1 MQTLESLQRRMD
13 NVGDLLSIVKTMKT
27 LAAVSIRQYERA
39 VESLA
44 DYNRT
49 VDLGLQVVLRHSPEE
64 LFPRTRGDVGPLGV
78 LIFGSDQ
85 GMCGQFNEQIIDHA
99 LQYLNAEGIAV
110 SRRRVLA
117 LGARAAAGLE
127 SRDLAPTLAWPVP
140 GSIDG
145 ITPLIQDVVMQLD
158 TWRSQ
163 EQVTRVHLFYNRP
176 LSNAA
181 YRPHGMALLPVQLAR
196 FGRLKQQPWPG
207 RTLPTFSMDAGRL
220 LSSLLRQYLFVS
232 LYRAFAESLMAENA
246 ARLATM
252 QAAQRNIEERLEEL
266 NTLFHQ
272 QRQSAITAEL
282 LDIVAG
288 FEALTTAG

>member
-49 VDLGLQVVLRHSPEE
+49 VELGLQVVLRHGPEE
-64 LFPRTRGDVGPLGV
+64 FFPRARDGSGPVGV

-85 GMCGQFNEQIIDHA
+85 GMCGQFNEQIINHA
-99 LQYLNAEGIAV
+99 LAHLGEQAIPPARRMVLSLG
-110 SRRRVLA
+110 SRV
-117 LGARAAAGLE
+117 AAGLE
-127 SRDLAPTLAWPVP
+127 SRDLPATLAWAMP

-145 ITPLIQDVVMQLD
+145 ITPVIQDVVMQID
-158 TWRSQ
+158 EWRSRRGV
-163 EQVTRVHLFYNRP
+163 ERVILCYNRP
-176 LSNAA
+176 ISGAA
-181 YRPHGMALLPVQLAR
+181 YRPYTLALLPVHLAR
-196 FGRLKQQPWPG
+196 FARLKRQPWPG
-207 RTLPTFSMDAGRL
+207 RTLPTFTMDVERL
-220 LSSLLRQYLFVS
+220 LSALLRQYLFVS
-232 LYRAFAESLMAENA
+232 LFRAFAESLMAENG

-252 QAAQRNIEERLEEL
+252 QAAQRNIEEHLEEL
-266 NTLFHQ
+266 TALYHQ
-272 QRQSAITAEL
+272 QRQTAITAEL

-288 FEALTTAG
+288 FEALTSP

>member
-64 LFPRTRGDVGPLGV
+64 FFPRRKDGAGPVGV

-85 GMCGQFNEQIIDHA
+85 GMCGQFNEQI
-99 LQYLNAEGIAV
+99 V
-110 SRRRVLA
+110 SHTLEHLA
-117 LGARAAAGLE
+117 QQDIARARRLVLSLGSRVAATLE
-127 SRDLAPTLAWPVP
+127 SREVPPMLAWAVP

-158 TWRSQ
+158 AWRVQ
-163 EQVTRVHLFYNRP
+163 RGMEQVLLFYNRP
-176 LSNAA
+176 LSGAS
-181 YRPHGMALLPVQLAR
+181 YRPYSVALLPVQLAR
-196 FGRLKQQPWPG
+196 FSRLQRQPWPG

-232 LYRAFAESLMAENA
+232 LFRAFAESLMAENA

-252 QAAQRNIEERLEEL
+252 QAAQRNIEEHLETL
-266 NTLFHQ
+266 TTLFHQ

-288 FEALTTAG
+288 FEALTTPG